1 MEIRQ
6 IGQFYVGKSREYTKI
21 DHDNPLSANNIKC
34 TWTEFRAPLANNH
47 SVQIDDFN
55 YDSGRRSVKTI
66 LDDRGQI
73 KFKTTKQDGKIVE
86 IMDDKGRVLVRTLP
100 EIIKRMENE
109 LKNVPPTLLEYVS
122 IKRFKWV
129 KIK

>member
-6 IGQFYVGKSREYTKI
+6 IGQFYVGKSREYAKI
-21 DHDNPLSANNIKC
+21 DHDNPLSEDNIKC
-34 TWTEFRAPLANNH
+34 TWTTFLAPLENNH

-55 YDSGRRSVKTI
+55 YEKGRRSVKTI
-66 LDDRGQI
+66 LDDKGQI
-73 KFKTTKQDGKIVE
+73 KFRTTKRNGEITE
-86 IMDDKGRVLVRTLP
+86 IMDGKGRVLERTLP
-100 EIIKRMENE
+100 EIIKIMENE
-109 LKNVPPTLLEYVS
+109 LKNVPPTLREYVS